1 MFCRDYGK
9 RNGITFKKI
18 KKSLF
23 VEICLLG
30 YEQQLDNFVKQS
42 VTSSLTNVFLV
53 SYSLGKIKVFLHR
66 CSYNPIKCQFNELD
80 SFPPLNTPKAT

>member
-9 RNGITFKKI
+9 RNSITLKKI

-53 SYSLGKIKVFLHR
+53 SYSLG
-66 CSYNPIKCQFNELD
+66 
-80 SFPPLNTPKAT
+80 